1 MFPILLIVSKVSNNI
16 TLIKRKMNEKQ
27 FTQQADEH
35 TVVVATKLLRTA
47 AERLAKIARKKD
59 MSIYELIQMVCDT
72 LIRYMDDR
80 HNLSEEMER
89 AMSIF
94 EHMVGWADA
103 LNLADPTVQK
113 EIAQAVYIFQD
124 ADGQKK
130 GFRAVMVSKPWMGIW
145 DETENVMDIFE
156 RIFNIC
162 MPELYMKLFRARIIL
177 GCERVS
183 EVINM
188 LADAEVI
195 MHLNGEFRQ
204 EFEDASRSE
213 NGREI
218 EYGAKT
224 KAKQYRSPDSIAQ
237 DQRFRF
243 DEYDQEMADYE
254 AEGWEGEIRQH
265 EEPPEN
271 MNDYD

>member
-1 MFPILLIVSKVSNNI
+1 
-16 TLIKRKMNEKQ
+16 MNDEQ
-27 FTQQADEH
+27 FTQQTDDH

-47 AERLAKIARKKD
+47 AERLAKIAKKKD
-59 MSIYELIQMVCDT
+59 MTIYVLIQMVCDT

-94 EHMVGWADA
+94 EHMVGWADS

-124 ADGQKK
+124 SEAKKK

-145 DETENVMDIFE
+145 DETANVMDIFE

-162 MPELYMKLFRARIIL
+162 MPELYMKHFRARIIL

-188 LADAEVI
+188 LVDAEVI
-195 MHLNGEFRQ
+195 MRLNGELRQ
-204 EFEDASRSE
+204 DFEDAARME
-213 NGREI
+213 NGKD
-218 EYGAKT
+218 YGYGQRT
-224 KAKQYRSPDSIAQ
+224 KAKQHRTPDSVAM
-237 DQRFRF
+237 DQRIKF
-243 DEYDQEMADYE
+243 DDDDRDMADYE
-254 AEGWEGEIRQH
+254 AKDWEGEFHDR
-265 EEPPEN
+265 
-271 MNDYD
+271 

>member
-1 MFPILLIVSKVSNNI
+1 M
-16 TLIKRKMNEKQ
+16 EEQ
-27 FTQQADEH
+27 FTQQIDERYI
-35 TVVVATKLLRTA
+35 TLATKVSRTA
-47 AERLAKIARKKD
+47 AEQLARIAKKKG
-59 MSIYELIQMVCDT
+59 MTIYELIQMVCDT

-94 EHMVGWADA
+94 EHLTGWADA

-113 EIAQAVYIFQD
+113 EIAQAVYIFSEVESVD
-124 ADGQKK
+124 KKERKK
-130 GFRAVMVSKPWMGIW
+130 GFRAVMVSKPFMGTW
-145 DETENVMDIFE
+145 DETSNVMDIFE

-195 MHLNGEFRQ
+195 MHLNGELRQ
-204 EFEDASRSE
+204 EFEDAARMD
-213 NGREI
+213 NGRAVA
-218 EYGAKT
+218 YGQKT
-224 KAKQYRSPDSIAQ
+224 KGLQHRTPDSLAQ
-237 DQRFRF
+237 DQRFNF
-243 DEYDQEMADYE
+243 ED
-254 AEGWEGEIRQH
+254 WEGEHRQTDFQ
-265 EEPPEN
+265 PPTESEVQ
-271 MNDYD
+271 DD

>member
-1 MFPILLIVSKVSNNI
+1 MD
-16 TLIKRKMNEKQ
+16 NEQ
-27 FTQQADEH
+27 FTQQTDEH
-35 TVVVATKLLRTA
+35 TVVVATKLLRSA
-47 AERLAKIARKKD
+47 AERLSKIAKKKG
-59 MSIYELIQMVCDT
+59 MTIYVLIQMVCDT

-113 EIAQAVYIFQD
+113 EVAQAVYIFQD
-124 ADGQKK
+124 QESKKK
-130 GFRAVMVSKPWMGIW
+130 GFRAVMVSKPFMGLW
-145 DETENVMDIFE
+145 DETANVMDIFE

-183 EVINM
+183 EVISM

-195 MHLNGEFRQ
+195 MQLNGELRKD
-204 EFEDASRSE
+204 FEDAARAD
-213 NGREI
+213 NGKD
-218 EYGAKT
+218 YGYGQKT
-224 KAKQYRSPDSIAQ
+224 KSLQHRTPDSVAE
-237 DQRFRF
+237 DQRFQQTHIVF
-243 DEYDQEMADYE
+243 DEDDKALADME
-254 AEGWEGEIRQH
+254 ANYKPEDWEGEWHDR
-265 EEPPEN
+265 
-271 MNDYD
+271 

>member
-1 MFPILLIVSKVSNNI
+1 M
-16 TLIKRKMNEKQ
+16 TDEQ
-27 FTQQADEH
+27 FTRQTDEH

-47 AERLAKIARKKD
+47 AERLAKTAKKKKTT
-59 MSIYELIQMVCDT
+59 IYALIQMCCDT
-72 LIRYMDDR
+72 IIRYMDDR

-89 AMSIF
+89 AMAIF
-94 EHMVGWADA
+94 EHMTGWADA

-124 ADGQKK
+124 ADAKK
-130 GFRAVMVSKPWMGIW
+130 RGFRAVMVSKPWMRIW
-145 DETENVMDIFE
+145 DETTNVMDIFE

-195 MHLNGEFRQ
+195 KHLNGELRQ
-204 EFEDASRSE
+204 EFEDAARAD
-213 NGREI
+213 NGRSVG
-218 EYGAKT
+218 YGQKT
-224 KAKQYRSPDSIAQ
+224 KGLQHRTPDSVSEDHRYQQTHIV
-237 DQRFRF
+237 F
-243 DEYDQEMADYE
+243 DDDDATTTDYE
-254 AEGWEGEIRQH
+254 PEDWEGEHHDSGI
-265 EEPPEN
+265 
-271 MNDYD
+271 

>member
-1 MFPILLIVSKVSNNI
+1 
-16 TLIKRKMNEKQ
+16 MNDEQ
-27 FTQQADEH
+27 FTQQTDEH

-47 AERLAKIARKKD
+47 AERLSKIAKKKD
-59 MSIYELIQMVCDT
+59 MTIYVLIQMVCDT

-94 EHMVGWADA
+94 EHMVGWADS

-124 ADGQKK
+124 SEAKKK

-145 DETENVMDIFE
+145 DETANVMDIFE

-177 GCERVS
+177 GCDRVS

-188 LADAEVI
+188 LVDAEVI
-195 MHLNGEFRQ
+195 MRLNGELRQ
-204 EFEDASRSE
+204 DFEDAARME
-213 NGREI
+213 NGKD
-218 EYGAKT
+218 YGYGQRT
-224 KAKQYRSPDSIAQ
+224 KAKQHRTPDSVAM
-237 DQRFRF
+237 DQRIKF
-243 DEYDQEMADYE
+243 DDDDRDMADYE
-254 AEGWEGEIRQH
+254 AKDWEGEFHDR
-265 EEPPEN
+265 
-271 MNDYD
+271 

>member
-1 MFPILLIVSKVSNNI
+1 MNDEQSNQD
-16 TLIKRKMNEKQ
+16 K
-27 FTQQADEH
+27 H
-35 TVVVATKLLRTA
+35 VVVATKLSRPA
-47 AERLAKIARKKD
+47 AERLAKIAKHKD
-59 MSIYELIQMVCDT
+59 MTIYELIQMVCDT

-130 GFRAVMVSKPWMGIW
+130 GFRAVMVDKPFIGQW
-145 DETENVMDIFE
+145 TEDQNVMHIFE

-162 MPELYMKLFRARIIL
+162 MPDLYMKLFRARIIL

-183 EVINM
+183 EVINL
-188 LADAEVI
+188 LADAQVI
-195 MHLNGEFRQ
+195 MHLNDEYRKD
-204 EFEDASRSE
+204 FEDADRAD
-213 NGREI
+213 NGHAVQ
-218 EYGAKT
+218 YGQKT
-224 KAKQYRSPDSIAQ
+224 KGLQHRTPDSVAQ
-237 DQRFRF
+237 DQRFNF
-243 DEYDQEMADYE
+243 DD
-254 AEGWEGEIRQH
+254 WEGEHRQTDFQ
-265 EEPPEN
+265 PPTESEVQ
-271 MNDYD
+271 DD